1 MQKIQRPQLTFKIL
15 FYAAFDVAGM
25 VLFATGAMWLAREQ
39 ALFIRIFPTS
49 TMEALAVLVGGLA
62 LMLWA
67 ASRILRELLKRPAN
81 NTREGN

>member
-25 VLFATGAMWLAREQ
+25 VLFATGAMWLARKQ
-39 ALFIRIFPTS
+39 ALFIEGFPTS
-49 TMEALAVLVGGLA
+49 TMEAIAATLSGLL

-67 ASRILRELLKRPAN
+67 AAQIMRELLNRPADN
-81 NTREGN
+81 A